1 MTFDYENMTNE
12 QINGLVAA
20 LTNGTDGLERD
31 PEGAAAA
38 AKVAADRGDAE
49 AQFRYGVF
57 LINGEGVE
65 KAPGSAGEYWRRSAA
80 QGYVEA
86 VNRLGICALYGI
98 CGEEKNPVKA
108 AGYFQSA
115 ADAGLPDAM
124 FNLCMLYDS
133 GTGVSKDDRKA
144 YDYMLQAA
152 ELNFPMA
159 CVMMGMRMA
168 FEKASSE
175 ETRQKG
181 AEYLTKAAE
190 AGNQEGQYLLG
201 VCCEKGMGVEKDL
214 SEAAGWYRRA
224 AKAGS
229 KQANEA
235 LVRLGFPGV
244 M

>member
-65 KAPGSAGEYWRRSAA
+65 KDLASAGEYWRRSAA

-115 ADAGLPDAM
+115 ADAGLP
-124 FNLCMLYDS
+124 
-133 GTGVSKDDRKA
+133 R
-144 YDYMLQAA
+144 
-152 ELNFPMA
+152 
-159 CVMMGMRMA
+159 
-168 FEKASSE
+168 
-175 ETRQKG
+175 
-181 AEYLTKAAE
+181 
-190 AGNQEGQYLLG
+190 LLPS
-201 VCCEKGMGVEKDL
+201 V
-214 SEAAGWYRRA
+214 
-224 AKAGS
+224 
-229 KQANEA
+229 
-235 LVRLGFPGV
+235 
-244 M
+244 